1 MWIFRTHV
9 IGQPYHQ
16 QYRKVRN
23 RYIAEVNRGIFPTHK
38 DMEEWISRKM
48 ERVREA
54 TFSIDVPNELAEAC
68 LVESSMESYY
78 EDMTR
83 GSEVSVV
90 GTRTRK
96 RIRCSICLRSK
107 FTKIKVR
114 CGHVFHRKCI
124 DEWARWRCVCPV
136 CEAPLKV
143 KEDAQ
148 VPPPSAPD
156 TRASTAACIDEYD
169 DHVYVASEA
178 PQSNW
183 SF

>member
-9 IGQPYHQ
+9 IGQPYSES
-16 QYRKVRN
+16 YRKVRN
-23 RYIAEVNRGIFPTHK
+23 RYIAEVNSGILPTHAE
-38 DMEEWISRKM
+38 MERWIDRKM

-54 TFSIDVPNELAEAC
+54 TFSIDVPNEIAEAC
-68 LVESSMESYY
+68 LIESSMESYY
-78 EDMTR
+78 EEMTR
-83 GSEVSVV
+83 GREVSVV

-96 RIRCSICLRSK
+96 RIRCAICLQCK
-107 FTKIKVR
+107 FTKIKVA
-114 CGHVFHRKCI
+114 CGHIFHRKCV

-136 CEAPLKV
+136 CEAPLIV

-148 VPPPSAPD
+148 APPPSAPD
-156 TRASTAACIDEYD
+156 NRASTAACTDEYD